1 MKVKTLTV
9 GLFQS
14 NCYLV
19 SCERTNDAVV
29 IDAGGEGERILS
41 TIEKD
46 QLNVKA
52 LVNTHGHIDHVSA
65 LSVVAHALSVPVLMH
80 EGDLPIFN
88 NLSSQAAMFGVPAPE
103 GIEITRYLQSGDT
116 IDFGDVSGEVIHTP
130 GHSPG
135 GISIIFRDENPQVIF
150 TGDTLFMG
158 SIGRTDLY
166 GGDFETIIRSLRDIY
181 LPLAN
186 RTIVYPGHGD
196 HTTIGTEKQ
205 FNPFLSQLI

>member
-9 GLFQS
+9 GVFQS

-29 IDAGGEGERILS
+29 IDAGGEGERILDA
-41 TIEKD
+41 IEKD
-46 QLNVKA
+46 KLNVSA
-52 LVNTHGHIDHVSA
+52 LINTHGHIDHVSA
-65 LSVVAHALSVPVLMH
+65 LSVVAPALSAPVLMH

-103 GIEITRYLQSGDT
+103 GIEITRFLKTGDK
-116 IDFGDVSGEVIHTP
+116 IEFGDVTGEVIHTP

-135 GISIIFRDENPQVIF
+135 GISLLFRDENPQIIF

-166 GGDFETIIRSLRDIY
+166 GGDFETIIQSLRNAY
-181 LPLAN
+181 LPLPN

-196 HTTIGTEKQ
+196 HTTIGTEKH
-205 FNPFLSQLI
+205 FNPFMSQLV

>member
-9 GLFQS
+9 GVFQS

-19 SCERTNDAVV
+19 SCERTKDAVV
-29 IDAGGEGERILS
+29 IDAGGEGERILK
-41 TIEKD
+41 TIEGE

-52 LVNTHGHIDHVSA
+52 ILNTHGHIDHVSA
-65 LSVVAHALSVPVLMH
+65 LSVVAPALQVPILMH
-80 EGDLPIFN
+80 EGDMPIFN
-88 NLSSQAAMFGVPAPE
+88 NLSIQADMFGVPAPE
-103 GIEITRYLQSGDT
+103 GIEITRFVRTGDT
-116 IDFGDVSGEVIHTP
+116 VEFGDVTGEIIHTP

-135 GISIIFRDENPQVIF
+135 GISLLFKDEKPQIIF

-166 GGDFETIIRSLRDIY
+166 GGDFEIIIRSLKEVY
-181 LPLAN
+181 LPLPN
-186 RTIVYPGHGD
+186 RTVVYPGHGD

-205 FNPFLSQLI
+205 FNPFLSQLV

>member
-1 MKVKTLTV
+1 MRVKTLTV
-9 GLFQS
+9 GMFQS

-19 SCERTNDAVV
+19 SCERTNEAIV
-29 IDAGGEGERILS
+29 IDAGGEGERILD

-46 QLNVKA
+46 GLNIQAVI
-52 LVNTHGHIDHVSA
+52 NTHGHIDHVSA
-65 LSVVAHALSVPVLMH
+65 LAVVAPALSVPILMH
-80 EGDLPIFN
+80 EGDLPIFD

-103 GIEITRYLQSGDT
+103 GIKITKHLRSGDK
-116 IDFGDVSGEVIHTP
+116 IEFGDVTGEVIHTP

-135 GISIIFRDENPQVIF
+135 GISVIFRGENPQVIF

-166 GGDFETIIRSLRDIY
+166 GGDFETIIKSLREIY
-181 LPLAN
+181 LPLPDG
-186 RTIVYPGHGD
+186 TVVYPGHGD

-205 FNPFLSQLI
+205 FNPFLSQLV